1 MTEARVTKIVLHHAA
16 APRST
21 TVEDIKRWHMEK
33 GWRDIGYHWLLT
45 DAPDSP
51 VGPQMHIGRAH
62 DLDER
67 WEPWERGAHA
77 KGHNS
82 HTMGVCLVGNH
93 SIEPPSKAA
102 LDLLHGWLV
111 AFCLTLRLGPDD
123 IVGHRELEGAA
134 TECPGGL
141 VDLDAIRQRVRD
153 AMAGED

>member
-1 MTEARVTKIVLHHAA
+1 MTEARIDKIVLHHAA

-21 TVEDIKRWHMEK
+21 TVEDIKRWHIEK

-45 DAPDSP
+45 DAPDST

-62 DLDER
+62 NLDER

-82 HTMGVCLVGNH
+82 HTMGVCLVANH

-141 VDLDAIRQRVRD
+141 VDLDAIRQRVRA

>member
-1 MTEARVTKIVLHHAA
+1 V
-16 APRST
+16 
-21 TVEDIKRWHMEK
+21 
-33 GWRDIGYHWLLT
+33 
-45 DAPDSP
+45 
-51 VGPQMHIGRAH
+51 
-62 DLDER
+62 
-67 WEPWERGAHA
+67 
-77 KGHNS
+77 
-82 HTMGVCLVGNH
+82 
-93 SIEPPSKAA
+93 